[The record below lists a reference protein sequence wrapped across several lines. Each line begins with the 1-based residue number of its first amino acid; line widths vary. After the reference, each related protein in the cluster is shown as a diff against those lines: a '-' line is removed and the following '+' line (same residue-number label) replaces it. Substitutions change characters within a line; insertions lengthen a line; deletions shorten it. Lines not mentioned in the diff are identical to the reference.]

1 MRKVISVATI
11 ISVGVLAAT
20 GLLLPAAV
28 EEGPSYHIT
37 GDYFETCS
45 CNPACPCVFKS
56 DATHGYCK
64 ASVVFHV
71 ADGSVGEIEVAG
83 LNVAIALV
91 SAGNMS
97 EHLGKMRGVLYVDEK
112 GTPEQRQA
120 LSGVFGRL
128 FAPFMAEM
136 KGPKPAAIAYAREGD
151 TFSVMIPEVLDA
163 AIEPLKGP
171 RGGQTAL
178 HHVPFGGL
186 VEPVMAGKSLRH
198 TYSDADLD
206 SWEYD
211 AGRNGFFGA
220 FEYASKKE

>member
-1 MRKVISVATI
+1 M
-11 ISVGVLAAT
+11 AAT

-28 EEGPSYHIT
+28 EEGLSHRIT
-37 GDYFETCS
+37 GEYFETCS
-45 CNPACPCVFKS
+45 CNPACPCVFRS

-64 ASVVFHV
+64 ASVIFHV
-71 ADGSVGEIEVAG
+71 ADGSVGEVDVAG
-83 LNVAIALV
+83 LTIVVTLV

-97 EHLGKMRGVLYVDEK
+97 EHLGKMRGVLYVDET
-112 GTPEQRQA
+112 GTAEQREA
-120 LSGVFGRL
+120 LASFFTEM

-136 KGPKPAAIAYAREGD
+136 KGPKAAAIEYAHEGD
-151 TFSVMIPEVLDA
+151 TFSVMIPDILDA

-171 RGGQTAL
+171 RGEQTAL

-220 FEYASKKE
+220 FEYASN